1 MESKIIGIFFLVV
14 FSILV
19 SLSSSE
25 SNDEEFS
32 SLSKFLEDQRSE
44 FELQEETRSDKE
56 CIPRNHDCTS
66 NRHGCC
72 RGKMFKDHCVCF
84 YKEGNDT
91 LSSTEEEVCSCQQP
105 WYHETTEDVAHK
117 LSGLKKFIFLG

>member
-44 FELQEETRSDKE
+44 FELQEETRDEPQCIAKHHE
-56 CIPRNHDCTS
+56 CTHHKD
-66 NRHGCC
+66 GCC
-72 RGKMFKDHCVCF
+72 EGKMFK
-84 YKEGNDT
+84 YKCNCYDIEDDEGNKK
-91 LSSTEEEVCSCQQP
+91 ERCAC
-105 WYHETTEDVAHK
+105 ETPFHHK
-117 LSGLKKFIFLG
+117 MAEIGMKVWNKIF